1 MSVLAHFSFFVGFLS
16 LGFCLVLLHIGVRSV
31 RAIGQTYWTEMLDPS
46 GVEQG
51 NIELWENAVNEHL
64 GYFEVSQKIGL
75 TALIAFVVSWAIF
88 TWILGA

>member
-16 LGFCLVLLHIGVRSV
+16 LGFGLVLVHIGARSV
-31 RAIGQTYWTEMLDPS
+31 RAIGQTFWTEMLEPT
-46 GVEQG
+46 GAEQG
-51 NIELWENAVNEHL
+51 NRELWENAMNDPL
-64 GYFEVSQKIGL
+64 GYSEVSQKIGL